1 MSNDVQLQPMG
12 PDHAEDISAFAA
24 SIPEHDLLF
33 LPRDITRFG
42 VVDAWLDEIV
52 AGAITTK
59 LAFKDDRIV
68 GMAAVVSD
76 DLSWSLHVGDIRVLV
91 AADERHHGLGRML
104 VEEALAMA
112 RAREFTKVT
121 AHMTADQ
128 TDAARMFIDLGF
140 EQEAL
145 LRRHVRGRD
154 GQEHNLIVLSQFL

>member
-59 LAFKDDRIV
+59 LAFKDDRIDQD
-68 GMAAVVSD
+68 MT
-76 DLSWSLHVGDIRVLV
+76 W
-91 AADERHHGLGRML
+91 LGRRDPSRCA
-104 VEEALAMA
+104 VQPV
-112 RAREFTKVT
+112 RS
-121 AHMTADQ
+121 
-128 TDAARMFIDLGF
+128 FIC
-140 EQEAL
+140 
-145 LRRHVRGRD
+145 
-154 GQEHNLIVLSQFL
+154 